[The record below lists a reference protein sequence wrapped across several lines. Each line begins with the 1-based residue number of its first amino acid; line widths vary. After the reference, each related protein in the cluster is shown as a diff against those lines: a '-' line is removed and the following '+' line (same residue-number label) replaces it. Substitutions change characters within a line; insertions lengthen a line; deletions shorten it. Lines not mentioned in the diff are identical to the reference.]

1 MQDTTNFN
9 RIMEGLAEVVEIEA
23 SRAQPAR
30 THVPGRLDVRAIR
43 ERLHMSQAQ
52 FADRFGFPQA
62 MVEDWEQHRRRPEAS
77 ARILLTVID
86 REPEAVQRAL
96 SY

>member
-1 MQDTTNFN
+1 
-9 RIMEGLAEVVEIEA
+9 MEGLAEVSEIEA
-23 SRAQPAR
+23 GRAKPAR
-30 THVPGRLDVRAIR
+30 TYVPGRLDVRAIR
-43 ERLHMSQAQ
+43 ERLRLSQAE
-52 FADRFGFPQA
+52 FADCFGFPQA
-62 MVEDWEQHRRRPEAS
+62 MVEDWEQHRRQPEAS